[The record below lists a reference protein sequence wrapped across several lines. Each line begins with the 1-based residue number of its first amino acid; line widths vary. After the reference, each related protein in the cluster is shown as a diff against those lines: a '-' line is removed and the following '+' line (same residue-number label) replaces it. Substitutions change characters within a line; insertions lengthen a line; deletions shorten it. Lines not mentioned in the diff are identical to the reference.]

1 MTKQINAKHKY
12 IASYIA
18 GIFGVQKPPIA
29 RFGDEDGRSDV
40 FILEAENSPQ
50 LGVKAFSTIGLSDAP
65 LFLDGK
71 EFGARVEIL
80 GACGASFPRFADVIS
95 SAAFCV
101 MNSQWFCAPGAIFP
115 GVVEAHGISSTMS
128 DIYFAQPFLWEKLET
143 ISVEGQEIA
152 WLLAVPVSR
161 AETEFAQT
169 NGPEKLEALFSELD
183 IDIFDLNRPSVV

>member
-1 MTKQINAKHKY
+1 MATQISARHKN

-18 GIFGVQKPPIA
+18 GILGVQKPPIS
-29 RFGDEDGRSDV
+29 RFGDEEGRSDV
-40 FILEAENSPQ
+40 FVLEASNSPQ
-50 LGVKAFSTIGLSDAP
+50 VGVKAFCTIGLSDAP

-80 GACGASFPRFADVIS
+80 GACGAAFQGLESAIS

-128 DIYFAQPFLWEKLET
+128 DFYFAQPFLWESLKT
-143 ISVEGQEIA
+143 INVEGQDIA
-152 WLLAVPVSR
+152 WLLAVPVSK
-161 AETEFAQT
+161 AETEFARN